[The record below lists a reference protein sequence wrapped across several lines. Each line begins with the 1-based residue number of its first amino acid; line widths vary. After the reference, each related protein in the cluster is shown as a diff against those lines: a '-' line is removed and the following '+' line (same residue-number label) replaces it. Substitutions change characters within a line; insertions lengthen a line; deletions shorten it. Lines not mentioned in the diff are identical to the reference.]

1 MRRFELSLSVDYVS
15 SWGVVEAIREL
26 FQNAIDQESTD
37 PKNTMFFDYQSEELQ
52 IGNKTSSLEISSLL
66 LGESTKRDD
75 AKTIGQF
82 GEGYK
87 LAMLVLTRLGKEVT
101 IYNYGAREIWH
112 PKLIQSRRYNR
123 QILVVDVEAP
133 PFWKNTPDNNLTFR
147 VSGISQG
154 EMNTIKGYNL
164 HLQTIDDEDC
174 IDTKYGKI
182 LLLSEHKGMIFVNG
196 LWVTNNRDLEFG
208 YDIYSE
214 YIQLDR
220 DRRNVADIDLKW
232 QTSKMWLQSEDERLP
247 DLIKRSVPD
256 LAYMQYNLSGSEFE
270 GRLASTTYA
279 EFQKEYGQNA
289 LPVTNQQD
297 LESAK
302 AQYRD
307 AVTPIVV
314 SSAYSSILTKSEEYQ
329 KIISTKPSVEED
341 NPLLQRMREFYDDI
355 QDKLDAGQREEF
367 WEIFKEVQDA

>member
-1 MRRFELSLSVDYVS
+1 MRRFELSLSVDYVG

-37 PKNTMFFDYQSEELQ
+37 PKNTMFFDYQDEELQ

-123 QILVVDVEAP
+123 RILVVDVEAQQ
-133 PFWKNTPDNNLTFR
+133 FWKSVPNNNLTFR
-147 VSGISQG
+147 VSGITQE
-154 EMNTIKGYNL
+154 EMDTIEGYNL

-182 LLLSEHKGMIFVNG
+182 LLLSGHKGMIFVNG
-196 LWVTNNRDLEFG
+196 LWVTNNSDLEFG

-214 YIQLDR
+214 YIRLDR

-256 LAYMQYNLSGSEFE
+256 LAYMQYNLSGSAFE
-270 GRLASTTYA
+270 GRLASTTYT

-302 AQYRD
+302 ERYGD

-355 QDKLDAGQREEF
+355 QDKLDADQREEF